1 MVTRFFLNIS
11 HEKMST
17 LAHFVSHCAILLD
30 GNSTAV
36 YRQGISSFLQ
46 RRKHHYLVHDK
57 THVNQQGEN
66 VRVQFYSSVCKMDK
80 VGKKMVSK
88 RSCCIIQLFFV
99 LCRHLSQRWCNFV
112 DKIIKDGTLG

>member
-30 GNSTAV
+30 GKSTAV

-57 THVNQQGEN
+57 THANQQGVN

-88 RSCCIIQLFFV
+88 RSCCIIQLF
-99 LCRHLSQRWCNFV
+99 LCYVAICHNDGVTLW
-112 DKIIKDGTLG
+112 IKS